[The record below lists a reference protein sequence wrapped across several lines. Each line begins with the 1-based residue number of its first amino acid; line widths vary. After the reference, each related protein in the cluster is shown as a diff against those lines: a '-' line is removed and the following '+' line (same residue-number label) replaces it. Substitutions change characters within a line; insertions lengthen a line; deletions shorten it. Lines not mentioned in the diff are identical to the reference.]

1 MEQESSRES
10 AAKPKSLM
18 ALAEFRYLV
27 YTRLFMIIGIQINSV
42 AVGWFIYDLTK
53 DPLYLGFIGLME
65 AIPAISISLFAGH
78 IADTMR
84 RRTMAL
90 RATVALLV
98 CFTLV
103 LSSVIKQFHW
113 DTDIQIIIIYAAILG
128 NGLARG
134 FLTPALFSLLGEI
147 VPKERLPE
155 SSTILSGTWQAASIV
170 GPAICGFIYGFIGPE
185 FTFSLSVCLIS
196 IALFNLWRLKPRP
209 APVRAVQLEMWQSIK
224 EGISFVFNQ
233 NILLAAISLDLFAV
247 LLGGAVAL
255 LPAVSDQILHL
266 GPEGLGIL
274 RASPA
279 VGAVIIAAVILRY
292 PIKWHAGYTLFGCV
306 AGFGICMVIFGLS
319 TNIYLSCF
327 ILALSGVFDNVSV
340 VIRRTILQV
349 YTPNDMRGRV
359 SAVESI
365 FISSSNEIGEFE
377 SGITASAFG
386 LRRSIVLGGV
396 LSVAVVGV
404 TAWLS
409 PKLRNYQKLGS
420 SN

>member
-1 MEQESSRES
+1 
-10 AAKPKSLM
+10 
-18 ALAEFRYLV
+18 
-27 YTRLFMIIGIQINSV
+27 
-42 AVGWFIYDLTK
+42 
-53 DPLYLGFIGLME
+53 
-65 AIPAISISLFAGH
+65 
-78 IADTMR
+78 
-84 RRTMAL
+84 
-90 RATVALLV
+90 
-98 CFTLV
+98 
-103 LSSVIKQFHW
+103 
-113 DTDIQIIIIYAAILG
+113 
-128 NGLARG
+128 
-134 FLTPALFSLLGEI
+134 
-147 VPKERLPE
+147 
-155 SSTILSGTWQAASIV
+155 
-170 GPAICGFIYGFIGPE
+170 
-185 FTFSLSVCLIS
+185 
-196 IALFNLWRLKPRP
+196 
-209 APVRAVQLEMWQSIK
+209 
-224 EGISFVFNQ
+224 
-233 NILLAAISLDLFAV
+233 
-247 LLGGAVAL
+247 
-255 LPAVSDQILHL
+255 
-266 GPEGLGIL
+266 
-274 RASPA
+274 
-279 VGAVIIAAVILRY
+279 VILRY